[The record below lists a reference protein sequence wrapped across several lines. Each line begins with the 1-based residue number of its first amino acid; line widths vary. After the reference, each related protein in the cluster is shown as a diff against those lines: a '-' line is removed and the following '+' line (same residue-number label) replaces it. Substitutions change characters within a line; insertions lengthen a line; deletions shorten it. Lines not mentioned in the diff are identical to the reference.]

1 MNQLSDLAGLAGL
14 KICKMTGTG
23 NDFILV
29 DNREANIPEKIM
41 PLMAKGLCRRRRS
54 AGADGLAILE
64 PTDRVD
70 PKYGKVD
77 FKWYFW
83 NADGSSAEMCG
94 NGSRCAARF
103 ANDVGLAGKTMV
115 FDTIAGP
122 IRAEVLEGGISK
134 LEMTKPFGFE
144 ADIDLEA
151 AGQKLRLD
159 FVNTGVP
166 HALAEVGDIENAPI
180 VELGRAIRYHDY
192 FQPAG
197 TNANLFQVKDS
208 VVCLRTYERG
218 VEDETLACGTGVVA
232 AALVIGGRGLLKP
245 PITVEVRSRERL
257 TVHFTPGKKGEFGDV
272 FLEGPASYV
281 YRGEID
287 PEAFDWLKTEV

>member
-1 MNQLSDLAGLAGL
+1 MSQINDLAGLDGL

-23 NDFILV
+23 NDFIFV
-29 DNREANIPEKIM
+29 DNREAKISEKIM
-41 PLMAKGLCRRRRS
+41 PLMAKGLCCRRRS
-54 AGADGLAILE
+54 VGADGLAILE
-64 PTDRVD
+64 PTGRVD
-70 PKYGKVD
+70 PKHGKVD

-94 NGSRCAARF
+94 NASRCAARY
-103 ANDVGLAGKTMV
+103 ANDIGLAGKTMV

-122 IRAEVLEGGISK
+122 IRAQVLGGGISK

-144 ADIDLEA
+144 SDINLEA
-151 AGQKLRLD
+151 AGRKLRLD

-166 HALAEVGDIENAPI
+166 HALTEVDDIEHAPI
-180 VELGRAIRYHDY
+180 VELGRAIRQHDY

-197 TNANLFQVKDS
+197 TNANLYQVKDGI
-208 VVCLRTYERG
+208 VYLRTYERG

-245 PITVEVRSRERL
+245 PITVQVRSRERL
-257 TVHFTPGKKGEFGDV
+257 TVHFTPGKEGEFGEV

-287 PEAFDWLKTEV
+287 LEAFDWLKTEA